1 MKTMNAATLE
11 NFTNQSAESAN
22 PYLETLKYLNDSD
35 SGLMAEWN
43 NLKIR
48 SAFQPIVSLN
58 HAKVVGY
65 EALMRPT
72 TITDHP
78 LSPVAVI
85 KSYTNRSDAIFL
97 DRLCRSLHLNSFK
110 RFSLENTWLFV
121 NVSPETIVH
130 GSNYGEFFI
139 QLVESSGILP
149 EHIVIEI
156 LETSLSDEKD
166 LSHAI
171 NFYKNLGCLVAIDDF
186 GAGHSNFHRIWRLKP
201 NIVKLDRSLISS
213 AVTNPSAGRILPG
226 MVSLL
231 HEAGCLVLIEGIEN
245 EAEAYTALE
254 SGSDLAQGWYFGVP
268 NSEMDYTYKIKN
280 KISKLQ
286 DDYRYLSNLDKLES
300 KYENE
305 VLALKNAANDL
316 IPEEPFLI
324 ESQSAIQNLMSLLRA
339 ERCYLLDEFGF
350 QVSKSVLNAN
360 ANYKP
365 SSQFS
370 PIDDGM
376 GANWSHR
383 IYMQRAIEHIG
394 NVQITRPYLSIATAK
409 MCTTLSLAF
418 KFRGRIHVI
427 CLDITF
433 QD

>member
-1 MKTMNAATLE
+1 MKTLNTTISE
-11 NFTNQSAESAN
+11 DISHRVTEGAN

-35 SGLMAEWN
+35 NGLMAEWN

-72 TITDHP
+72 TQTDYP
-78 LSPVAVI
+78 LSPIAVL
-85 KSYTNRSDAIFL
+85 KSNTNRSEAIFL

-139 QLVESSGILP
+139 QLIESTGILP

-156 LETSLSDEKD
+156 LETPLFEEKD

-201 NIVKLDRSLISS
+201 NIVKIDRSLISS

-231 HEAGCLVLIEGIEN
+231 HEAGCIVLIEGIEN

-254 SGSDLAQGWYFGVP
+254 SGADLAQGWYFGAP
-268 NSEMDYTYKIKN
+268 NKELDYAYKIKN

-316 IPEEPFLI
+316 IPEEPFLT
-324 ESQSAIQNLMSLLRA
+324 ESQIAIQALMSLSRA
-339 ERCYLLDEFGF
+339 ERCYLLDEFGY

-360 ANYKP
+360 TNYK
-365 SSQFS
+365 SSSKFS
-370 PIDDGM
+370 PIEDGM

-383 IYMQRAIEHIG
+383 IYMQRAMEHIG
-394 NVQITRPYLSIATAK
+394 TVQITRPYLSIATAK

-418 KFRGRIHVI
+418 KFRGRLHVI
-427 CLDITF
+427 CVDITY